1 MAKGTS
7 YGNWAFLVGLIIA
20 LVAGFVNI
28 PFYALILVL
37 LGLVVGFLNVSVKE
51 THGFLVATVAL
62 IVAGSANL
70 DLVWSGLTA
79 ILGNIVI
86 FVAPAA
92 LVVAIKAL
100 YEIASH

>member
-1 MAKGTS
+1 MAKGSS
-7 YGNWAFLVGLIIA
+7 YGNWAFLIGLVIA
-20 LVAGFVNI
+20 LLAGFVNI

-37 LGLVVGFLNVSVKE
+37 LGLVVGFLNVSAKE

-70 DLVWSGLTA
+70 NMVWSGLTI
-79 ILGNIVI
+79 ILGNIVT
-86 FVAPAA
+86 FMAPAA

-100 YEIASH
+100 YELARH